1 MGGEVATEE
10 NIGAGDT
17 PRAGRGHQ
25 VAGHTRTGGVHS
37 IRLRLMLP
45 IVLAAIG
52 LLGLGTAQTD
62 TAVHSAT
69 AAKRGEAVANTAI
82 VTLRLETELEQEI
95 AEADRLRA
103 RGGDGAAL
111 LTAAEGQTDLAVSD
125 FRTVSGKARMA
136 APNLAGVL
144 GAATGQLAT
153 LDAVRRQVQ
162 ELSSNA
168 LSGNQYDEIR
178 QAVLGVA
185 DALPT
190 ALADA
195 DLAATARAVAAIAS
209 VEYYGAQQ
217 RDLLHQVFERGSF
230 LPGEQARLAQ
240 SVGAQDELLAEF
252 NRNATA
258 QQQTLY
264 KHDFSGP
271 DVVTATAMRTAVLQ
285 PTPTAAS
292 LHTDPD
298 GWYITQSNLIR
309 QLHAVQLSLSHT
321 LDQTSRERQAAAANQ
336 AIITSLATAALIVIA
351 FGAALFFAVRTS
363 RRLRRLRRAA
373 LTVAGVELPGTITS
387 LTAAPDTEA
396 VRGVLNTSAARADS
410 LSMAGNDE
418 IGEVGAALSTV
429 HRQALRLAADQ
440 ALMRLDIAGLFV
452 ALSRRG
458 QTLVNRQL
466 QLIADFERAETDP
479 DALGRLFALDHL
491 AARMRRN
498 DENLLV
504 LAGGEPGG
512 RVMTAVPL
520 IDVIRAASAEIED
533 YRRVEPVAVADVAV
547 AATVVRDL
555 IHLLA
560 ELLENATQFSPPT
573 SRVRVS
579 ARRTVDT
586 VTITVFDEGIGMPPA
601 QVAEL
606 NGRLSRTTMLTAEL
620 AGTMG
625 LLVVSRL
632 AARHSVT
639 VELRSAPGGG
649 TAALVA
655 LPIGVLAPV
664 PLSIGRAEQASDP
677 APAGAVAPYPAR
689 GAREAAGQRVTPAVG
704 GFAPVVPAPAAYAAP
719 APTVPPAVAGTRAVS
734 EGPASNGGPAHSG
747 GMAHGGGPAHSGGMA
762 HGGGPAVNGGPASNG
777 GPAGFAGP
785 TVAVPAAAV
794 PAGAAY
800 PGAPVGAYPPPVP
813 QSYVA
818 GPGGGERSNGAV
830 AAGAGSKGGAVNGA
844 GVQGAGPGGAGSMPT
859 IAVDPSLGLP
869 RRRPGRLLVP
879 GQVSRP
885 PAPADDPT
893 RPPDPDAIRARL
905 SGLASGLAAAARHT
919 SRPPS

>member
-10 NIGAGDT
+10 NLGTGEAA

-25 VAGHTRTGGVHS
+25 VAVHTRTGGLHS

-52 LLGLGTAQTD
+52 LVGLGAAQTD
-62 TAVHSAT
+62 TAVHSAL

-82 VTLRLETELEQEI
+82 VALQVENELEQEI

-103 RGGDGAAL
+103 RGGAGAAL
-111 LTAAEGQTDLAVSD
+111 LTAAQGQTDLAVTK
-125 FRTVSGKARMA
+125 FRQVSAQAREI

-144 GAATGQLAT
+144 NSAAGQLGT
-153 LDAVRRQVQ
+153 LEAVRAEVQ
-162 ELSSNA
+162 KLGEDA
-168 LSGNQYDEIR
+168 LSGNLYDDIR
-178 QAVLGVA
+178 HAVLAVA

-195 DLAATARAVAAIAS
+195 DLAATARAVAAIARA
-209 VEYYGAQQ
+209 EYYGAQQ
-217 RDLLHQVFERGSF
+217 RDLLHQVFLRGRF
-230 LPGEQARLAQ
+230 LPGEQAQLAEL
-240 SVGAQDELLAEF
+240 VGAQDERLAEF
-252 NRNATA
+252 SRNATR
-258 QQQTLY
+258 QQQALY
-264 KHDFSGP
+264 NREFSGP
-271 DVVTATAMRTAVLQ
+271 DVTSASAMRSAVLAPS
-285 PTPTAAS
+285 PTPAA
-292 LHTDPD
+292 LKADPD
-298 GWYITQSNLIR
+298 GWYITQSNLMR
-309 QLHAVQLSLSHT
+309 EMHNVQLSLSHT

-336 AIITSLATAALIVIA
+336 AMITGAATTALIGIA

-387 LTAAPDTEA
+387 LTTAPDTSA

-410 LSMAGNDE
+410 LSVAGSDE

-466 QLIADFERAETDP
+466 ELIADFERMETDP
-479 DALGRLFALDHL
+479 DALGRLFQLDHL

-533 YRRVEPVAVADVAV
+533 YHRIEPVAVAEVAV
-547 AATVVRDL
+547 AAPVVRDL

-560 ELLENATQFSPPT
+560 ELLENATQYSPPST
-573 SRVRVS
+573 RVGVS

-586 VTITVFDEGIGMPPA
+586 VTVTVFDEGIGIPAA
-601 QVAEL
+601 QVTEL

-632 AARHSVT
+632 AARHQIA
-639 VELRSAPGGG
+639 VELRSAGGGG

-655 LPIGVLAPV
+655 LPIAILAPV
-664 PLSIGRAEQASDP
+664 PPPLARGEQ
-677 APAGAVAPYPAR
+677 PAGAHPAPYAVR
-689 GAREAAGQRVTPAVG
+689 AAQNSAGRAVTRAVG
-704 GFAPVVPAPAAYAAP
+704 GFAPIVADPIPPLTRGPAAVAPASYAATGATP
-719 APTVPPAVAGTRAVS
+719 VS
-734 EGPASNGGPAHSG
+734 PIQ
-747 GMAHGGGPAHSGGMA
+747 
-762 HGGGPAVNGGPASNG
+762 
-777 GPAGFAGP
+777 
-785 TVAVPAAAV
+785 
-794 PAGAAY
+794 Y
-800 PGAPVGAYPPPVP
+800 GAYPPEVP
-813 QSYVA
+813 PPNGTGRA
-818 GPGGGERSNGAV
+818 NNGATGGPV
-830 AAGAGSKGGAVNGA
+830 NGTPNGAGGYPSAGGFSSAGGYPGAGGYPAAGAAGGYPAAGA
-844 GVQGAGPGGAGSMPT
+844 AGGVDESM
-859 IAVDPSLGLP
+859 GLP

-879 GQVSRP
+879 GQLTDRTP
-885 PAPADDPT
+885 PAPADDPS

-919 SRPPS
+919 DNPRPPA